1 MNCSLA
7 IATVLITAPAA
18 EVQTPARVEASVSS
32 TATST
37 QFDEVIAQA
46 RGLKATVDL
55 WISGQDYRASGFIG
69 GEDFTSFG
77 ARIGQLAEL
86 NMAHH
91 HRLRTAGTDG
101 DLTCILRG
109 IGEDLPKKLEAIQ
122 AAPDDDERAL
132 ALTEMAYLLNDNVEV
147 ILAPPPNP

>member
-18 EVQTPARVEASVSS
+18 EVQTPAAVQAATYSMAAS
-32 TATST
+32 A
-37 QFDEVIAQA
+37 QFDEVVAQA
-46 RGLKATVDL
+46 RGLKATIDH
-55 WISGQDYRASGFIG
+55 WIARQDYRASGFVG
-69 GEDFTSFG
+69 GEDFTRFG
-77 ARIGQLAEL
+77 AEIGQLAEL

-91 HRLRTAGTDG
+91 HRLRAAGTDG

-122 AAPDDDERAL
+122 TAPDDNERAL

>member
-18 EVQTPARVEASVSS
+18 EVQTPFGAGVSVSS
-32 TATST
+32 TATSA

-46 RGLKATVDL
+46 RGLKATVDR
-55 WISGQDYRASGFIG
+55 WIAQQDYRASGFVG
-69 GEDFTSFG
+69 GDDFTRFG
-77 ARIGQLAEL
+77 AEIGRLAEL

-91 HRLRTAGTDG
+91 HRLRAAGTDG

-122 AAPDDDERAL
+122 TAPDDDERGL